1 MCFLVELFFLVDSYM
16 KVALSYFTFDLV
28 QIRLQIRFAL
38 QVIFLIV
45 FLSNSFFNQRDGFH
59 FVRKSWAASKLST

>member
-59 FVRKSWAASKLST
+59 FVRKS

>member
-1 MCFLVELFFLVDSYM
+1 MCFLVELFFLVDFYM

-28 QIRLQIRFAL
+28 QIRLQIIFAL

-45 FLSNSFFNQRDGFH
+45 FLSNSFFNQRDVFH
-59 FVRKSWAASKLST
+59 FVRKS